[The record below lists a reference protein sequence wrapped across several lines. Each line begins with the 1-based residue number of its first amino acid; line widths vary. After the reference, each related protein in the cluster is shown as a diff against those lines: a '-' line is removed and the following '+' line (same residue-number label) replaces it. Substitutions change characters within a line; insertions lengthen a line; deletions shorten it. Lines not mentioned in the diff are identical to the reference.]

1 MESLLQLGWRVRL
14 PSENNRSS
22 RSKSLGII
30 PCPLKVKEKT
40 FSAFAADLWNSFP
53 ELRSAP
59 TRGAAT

>member
-1 MESLLQLGWRVRL
+1 VEPIKVAGHH
-14 PSENNRSS
+14 
-22 RSKSLGII
+22 

-59 TRGAAT
+59 TRGAATVVAKNISKIAPI